1 MRAPK
6 RGSLL
11 RELPIIIVSALVVSI
26 IVKTFFI
33 HFFYIP
39 SGSMENTLQVGD
51 RIAVNKLGS
60 YFGEAKRGE
69 VVVFRDPAGWLGTP
83 SESDDSKIIQT
94 IKSGLV
100 TVGVLP
106 DPAKQYLI
114 KRVIGVGGD
123 TVTCCDKKGSLTVN
137 GVSVSEP
144 YIFTGDK
151 PSDSDFKV
159 TVPKGF
165 VWVMGDHRGA
175 SADSRFHTDDI
186 HKGMVPLSS
195 IVGRATV
202 VVWPLN
208 NINFLSTGSELS
220 KVAINKTK

>member
-6 RGSLL
+6 KGSLL

-33 HFFYIP
+33 HFFFIP

-51 RIAVNKLGS
+51 RIAVNKFGS
-60 YFGEAKRGE
+60 YFGDIKRGE
-69 VVVFRDPAGWLGTP
+69 VAVFRDPAGWLGTP
-83 SESDDSKIIQT
+83 SESTDPKIIQS

-123 TVTCCDKKGSLTVN
+123 TVTCCDKKGFLTVN
-137 GVSVSEP
+137 GVSVTEP
-144 YIFTGDK
+144 YIYTGDK
-151 PSDSDFKV
+151 PSDTEFSV
-159 TVPKGF
+159 TVGIHLLF
-165 VWVMGDHRGA
+165 CR
-175 SADSRFHTDDI
+175 SRRR
-186 HKGMVPLSS
+186 LAQQY
-195 IVGRATV
+195 RA
-202 VVWPLN
+202 
-208 NINFLSTGSELS
+208 
-220 KVAINKTK
+220 